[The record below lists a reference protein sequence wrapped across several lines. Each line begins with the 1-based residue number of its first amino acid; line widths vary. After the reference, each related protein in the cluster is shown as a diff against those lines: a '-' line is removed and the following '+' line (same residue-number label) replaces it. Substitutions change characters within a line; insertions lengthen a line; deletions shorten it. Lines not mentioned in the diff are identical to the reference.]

1 MTSSKVALLPPIDI
15 EQSERPVAVA
25 FHGSTDLARF
35 IRRPSRP
42 WSSNSL
48 RNIPP
53 ADKILAC
60 SRSLIALHYRIPAG
74 TRSAS

>member
-25 FHGSTDLARF
+25 FHGSTALAIF

-42 WSSNSL
+42 
-48 RNIPP
+48 
-53 ADKILAC
+53 
-60 SRSLIALHYRIPAG
+60 
-74 TRSAS
+74 